1 MEATR
6 PGSAAAERSGVK
18 LSGESAP
25 LSLAAA
31 SIRLRGKPG
40 RPRNGTV
47 VDPPSASVASANAP
61 RLLDI
66 RAAAEYLSVSTW
78 TIRDLEAAGEL
89 QRVRLP
95 LPGHREVRRLLFDRL
110 DLDRLVERSK

>member
-1 MEATR
+1 
-6 PGSAAAERSGVK
+6 VK
-18 LSGESAP
+18 LSGESATLP
-25 LSLAAA
+25 LAAA

-40 RPRNGTV
+40 RPRNGTRIV
-47 VDPPSASVASANAP
+47 VDAPSASAASGNAP
-61 RLLDI
+61 RLLDV

-95 LPGHREVRRLLFDRL
+95 LPGYREVRRLLFDRL